1 MVTKTIFKTKDYT
14 KVKFTYDDKTAES
27 VKILGL
33 NNDWNS
39 PVEMSKKKDGT
50 FSTEVSLPKNSQ
62 QEFKYLVN
70 DAVWVNEP
78 EADAQS
84 SNGLGD
90 SNSVINL

>member
-14 KVKFTYDDKTAES
+14 KVKFTYEDKAAES

-39 PVEMSKKKDGT
+39 PVELSKKKDGT
-50 FSTEVSLPKNSQ
+50 FSIEVSLPKNTQ

-84 SNGLGD
+84 ANGFGD
-90 SNSVINL
+90 ANSVINL